1 MIPTMRSFLPLLL
14 LALTLGCASAQPR
27 SAGGDSTVFA
37 VPDLDL
43 RAILLLIADRQ
54 VFEPVV
60 IEQALK
66 GKAELR
72 EELAVTLGRIPDPQG
87 RSLLQG
93 LLIDDVPAVRRAAA
107 FALGELE
114 NPDAIDALLQAAR
127 DPDHETGVLAVEA
140 LGKLGA
146 PVVDVAQGLLGLA
159 DEERWGRIL
168 PALFRFKEVARVQ
181 IAERGLERPEK
192 DLHARAAYALA
203 REPLPE
209 ALPALR
215 RLVADPDFQIRAWA
229 ARGLGIAGDAEDLP
243 RLRLLLDDREPGPI
257 VQALLAAK
265 KLLTEKQ
272 VAAPEDWQP
281 RLLALVA
288 DPRPGVR
295 VAAIEAAQGWKLG
308 EPLAAALV
316 RLAREGEG
324 RERGLAL
331 VALARSG
338 APEAAELIAAAAD
351 AAKTPDAD
359 VRARAAEAAQ
369 LLGQSDTVERLA
381 TADPSPLVRS
391 AALGARLTDAAETA
405 QLAAVQKAIAD
416 TDPGVLATA
425 LDWLTEQP
433 RVKLEALQTPVAR
446 ALLDRNVEA
455 GLSAVKAMAARAA
468 AEPLERGAWIA
479 SLEQVAARSPYVL
492 RREAIAALAKLGRPT
507 PPLGRSEVNIPE
519 DSYKEILQRT
529 RNPRT
534 VRVQTNRGAFKI
546 RLACPEAPLT
556 CLNFLQLSAQKLY
569 DNTPFHRV
577 VPDFVVQGGDP
588 RGDGFGG
595 PGYAIRDEINRL
607 RYERGAV
614 GMALAGPDT
623 GGSQFFVAL
632 SPQPHL
638 DGGYTVFGKVSEGME
653 IVDQLRVGDRIERIT
668 EE

>member
-1 MIPTMRSFLPLLL
+1 MRSYLPWIVLLS
-14 LALTLGCASAQPR
+14 LALACTSAKPR
-27 SAGGDSTVFA
+27 TADGDSTVFA
-37 VPDLDL
+37 VPNLDL

-54 VFEPVV
+54 VFEPVA

-66 GKAELR
+66 GNAELR

-93 LLIDDVPAVRRAAA
+93 LLIDETPAVRRAAA

-114 NPDAIDALLQAAR
+114 DQDAVAALLQAAR
-127 DPDHETGVLAVEA
+127 DPDRETGGLAVEA

-146 PVVDVAQGLLGLA
+146 PVVDVAQSLLGLP
-159 DEERWGRIL
+159 DPERWGRIL
-168 PALFRFKEVARVQ
+168 PPLFRFKEAARVQ

-209 ALPALR
+209 AVPALR
-215 RLVADPDFQIRAWA
+215 RLVADPDAQVRAWA
-229 ARGLGIAGDAEDLP
+229 ARGLGIAGDASDLP
-243 RLRLLLDDREPGPI
+243 RLRPRLDDPEPGPI
-257 VQALLAAK
+257 VQALQAVRRLV
-265 KLLTEKQ
+265 TEKKA
-272 VAAPEDWQP
+272 AAPDDWQP
-281 RLLALVA
+281 RLLALVG

-295 VAAIEAAQGWKLG
+295 VTAIEAAQVWKLDA
-308 EPLAAALV
+308 PLTAALA

-338 APEAAELIAAAAD
+338 APEASDLITAAAA
-351 AAKTPDAD
+351 APSTPDAD

-369 LLGQSDTVERLA
+369 FLKQDERVRHLA
-381 TADPSPLVRS
+381 TADPSPLVRA
-391 AALGARLTDAAETA
+391 AALSARLTDPAESA
-405 QLAAVQKAIAD
+405 QLAAIREGIAD
-416 TDPGVLATA
+416 ADPGVLATA
-425 LDWLTEQP
+425 LDWLTEHP
-433 RVKLEALQTPVAR
+433 RISLEALQRPVAR

-455 GLSAVKAMAARAA
+455 GLSAVKAVAARAA
-468 AEPLERGAWIA
+468 AEPLERGAWIGW
-479 SLEQVAARSPYVL
+479 LEQVATKSPYVL
-492 RREAIAALAKLGRPT
+492 RREAIAALGKLGRTT
-507 PPLGRSEVNIPE
+507 PPLGRSEVNTPE
-519 DSYKEILQRT
+519 DTYKEILQRT

-534 VRVQTNRGAFKI
+534 VQVQTNRGAFRI

-556 CLNFLQLSAQKLY
+556 CLNFLQLAAQKLY
-569 DNTPFHRV
+569 DGTPFHRV

-653 IVDQLRVGDRIERIT
+653 VVDQLRVGDRIERIV